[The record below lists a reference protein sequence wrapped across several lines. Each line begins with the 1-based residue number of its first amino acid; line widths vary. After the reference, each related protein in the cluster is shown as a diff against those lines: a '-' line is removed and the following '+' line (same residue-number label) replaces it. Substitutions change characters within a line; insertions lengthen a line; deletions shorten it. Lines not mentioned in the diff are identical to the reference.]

1 MEDNGTAIR
10 VCDGGEKMIKKKDE
24 NRAMIPQITVPWY
37 LLEEVTKYANRKGI
51 KKTAAARELLTI
63 GMEKVN
69 FELMQKSQ
77 KAPLLLWLDVETT
90 GLYADKNAVIEFG
103 IITDRAGQIIDR
115 HKLRVAPFPN
125 DIIDDDA
132 LKVNLRTREEIA
144 AYPDPLEV
152 AEKLMHIFAHNH
164 NAGEKYFLAGWCPG
178 FDKGF
183 LDAFFRK
190 CGYTVPD
197 IFDRHTVD
205 VFSKYFDAY
214 QLEEYKLDHFVKKYL
229 PEEYDEK
236 KLHSA
241 LYDIDMARKLYYLKQ
256 GV

>member
-1 MEDNGTAIR
+1 
-10 VCDGGEKMIKKKDE
+10 MIKKKGE
-24 NRAMIPQITVPWY
+24 KRGLIPQITVPWY
-37 LLEEVTKYANRKGI
+37 IMEEVRKYAERKGYTL
-51 KKTAAARELLTI
+51 TAAARELLII

-77 KAPLLLWLDVETT
+77 KAPLLFWLDVETT
-90 GLYADKNAVIEFG
+90 GLYADKNGVIEFG
-103 IITDRAGQIIDR
+103 VIIDRAGYIIDR
-115 HKLRVAPFPN
+115 HKLRVAPFPE
-125 DIIDDDA
+125 DVIDDEA
-132 LKVNLRTREEIA
+132 LKTNRRTREEIA
-144 AYPDPLEV
+144 AYPQPLEV
-152 AEKLMHIFAHNH
+152 AEKLMHILARNH
-164 NAGEKYFLAGWCPG
+164 NSGEKYFLAGWCPG

-214 QLEEYKLDHFVKKYL
+214 KLEEYRLGHFVKKYL
-229 PEEYDEK
+229 PEEYDEM

-256 GV
+256 GA